1 MHEQPFQD
9 LVDWHCY
16 GCGRL
21 NERGLQIKSRWDGD
35 DVVCE
40 WQAQPFHVGLAGR
53 LQGGVIATA
62 IICHAVWTATATACR
77 REGIEIEEP
86 MRFAYSTVSL
96 KLEFLAPTAVDAVL
110 TLPRAYDS
118 ARRRP
123 GNRVDLGV
131 RRRSGTTWRRA
142 PSGRPPRP
150 SISDSLST

>member
-1 MHEQPFQD
+1 MMHEQPFQD

-21 NERGLQIKSRWDGD
+21 NEHGLQIKSRWDGD

-40 WQAQPFHVGLAGR
+40 WQAEPFHVGLAGR

-77 REGIEIEEP
+77 RDGIEIEEP

-96 KLEFLAPTAVDAVL
+96 KLEFLAPTAVDSVL
-110 TLPRAYDS
+110 TLRARMTALDGDRATVS
-118 ARRRP
+118 TSVF
-123 GNRVDLGV
+123 VDG
-131 RRRSGTTWRRA
+131 RETTRA
-142 PSGRPPRP
+142 ESEHLRLA
-150 SISDSLST
+150 LS